1 MCLTLSISEMPNRLK
16 DKESGVFVD
25 IWLTDKLL
33 TERRESQQGSGE
45 NGTQEG
51 AGCSSGTRHQ
61 TWRAKPLCA
70 TLSNCVLW
78 KRFSK
83 ICSDKPG
90 FILGKGIW
98 ALLQDRSLM

>member
-51 AGCSSGTRHQ
+51 AALLARGTRPGEQSHSV
-61 TWRAKPLCA
+61 PLFQI
-70 TLSNCVLW
+70 VYYG
-78 KRFSK
+78 R
-83 ICSDKPG
+83 G
-90 FILGKGIW
+90 F
-98 ALLQDRSLM
+98 